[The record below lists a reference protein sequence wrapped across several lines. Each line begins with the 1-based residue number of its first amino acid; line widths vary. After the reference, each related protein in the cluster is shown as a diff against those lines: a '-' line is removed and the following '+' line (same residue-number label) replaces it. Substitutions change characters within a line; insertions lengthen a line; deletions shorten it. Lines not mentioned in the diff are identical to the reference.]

1 MENLQKW
8 LENQIAGFEGQ
19 WAYRIQQGL
28 KGPHIDRNSDLVYP
42 SASMI
47 KVLVL
52 AVLCDSKL
60 SWEEPLRLDRVPS
73 VNGGGA
79 LQELRRDRE
88 ITVREAAR
96 LMIVLSDNLA
106 TNLLIWR
113 LDMAKIQQ
121 WADDHGLGDTRLQR
135 FMMDAITEDRDN
147 YLTVRDYNQLLWLM
161 YTRRREPRWDE
172 AWQIL
177 LRQQFRD
184 RIPCCWHDTIIF
196 AHKTGELDGV
206 VHDGGIY
213 ESLTGVYSVIIFTSQ
228 LPNNGVAGW
237 QMGKLGIYIRHYL
250 DNRGKL

>member
-8 LENQIAGFEGQ
+8 LEKEIAGFDGQ
-19 WAYRIQQGL
+19 WAYSVQQGPG
-28 KGPHIDRNSDLVYP
+28 GPRIDRNSDLIYP

-52 AVLCDSKL
+52 AALCDANL
-60 SWEEPLRLDRVPS
+60 SWEESLRLDVVPP
-73 VNGGGA
+73 VGGGGA

-88 ITVREAAR
+88 ITLGEAAR

-113 LDMAKIQQ
+113 LSMVKIQQ
-121 WADDHGLGDTRLQR
+121 WAYDHGLRDTRLQR
-135 FMMDAITEDRDN
+135 FMMESVIKGRDN
-147 YLTVRDYNQLLWLM
+147 YLTVRDYEQLVWYM
-161 YTRRREPRWDE
+161 YKRRDESHWRE

-184 RIPCCWHDTIIF
+184 RIPCCWHDTVIF

-213 ESLTGVYSVIIFTSQ
+213 ESLTGAYSVTIFTSH
-228 LPNNGVAGW
+228 LPNNGIAGW
-237 QMGKLGIYIRHYL
+237 QMGKLGAYIRNYL
-250 DNRGKL
+250 DNRGNL